1 MMSVTQ
7 MPISGSSQPIAL
19 YFTGEGIPDG
29 GSAGGGKRPGKPAK
43 KGSAKKGGGKAAKKG
58 ATKRK

>member
-1 MMSVTQ
+1 MMPVTQ
-7 MPISGSSQPIAL
+7 LPSFGSSQPIAV

-29 GSAGGGKRPGKPAK
+29 GSAGGGKRPSKTTK
-43 KGSAKKGGGKAAKKG
+43 KGGAKKGGGKAAKKG